1 MANITEKIERQ
12 ITALEGK
19 IDALSGNYLTNTW
32 KRQREQQE
40 RDRKKEMYH
49 SQIQVLQFL
58 KQKSETDTLTLLEQ
72 NLTVA
77 AFYEDM
83 RCFSASKKYCKD
95 NPYCKFQYPKPDD
108 VRTKRLQKAGIT
120 DTDELAAAVEC
131 FDTLLQSAVIPPDP
145 NAIRL
150 RDMLYRAKMYQK
162 GDIQFTPPELAKE
175 LVALAGVRKD
185 SRVLEPE
192 AGIGNIADAAK
203 EVTDHV
209 ITTPLAKNGSS
220 VPAPTGFY
228 PTLHPYR
235 LQQVIQKIKPANIW
249 VCHSGDLFGEWI
261 PTEWILQVFEAAKQA
276 PWHNYMFLTM
286 NPNRYEELLETGV
299 LMPTDNFWYG
309 TRLTERGNV
318 FTADGYH
325 TFLCIEPMRLFAE
338 RMEIPNVEWILLG
351 GYGKLKRSW
360 IESVMERKGN
370 IPVFMIG
377 SKLFKDVWRA
387 PLIQEYPPL
396 LYRPAEKTLPHCSE
410 CKYCYSVRQGKR
422 GLWRACRH
430 YKIVRQ
436 DKDSGGR
443 HIPGRYAAVS
453 PQWCPKRPE
462 TNWRF
467 TKRV

>member
-162 GDIQFTPPELAKE
+162 GDIQFTPPKLAKE

-209 ITTPLAKNGSS
+209 DCIERMTDFCEILKLKKHNVIGNDLLTAET
-220 VPAPTGFY
+220 APIY
-228 PTLHPYR
+228 DA
-235 LQQVIQKIKPANIW
+235 V
-249 VCHSGDLFGEWI
+249 V
-261 PTEWILQVFEAAKQA
+261 
-276 PWHNYMFLTM
+276 M
-286 NPNRYEELLETGV
+286 NPPFSEECEHIKRAFDFLRPGGSLVAVCSSSIQWKSTRKYEQFRDWLSEHTHSIDECGAKFEMTGV
-299 LMPTDNFWYG
+299 
-309 TRLTERGNV
+309 
-318 FTADGYH
+318 H
-325 TFLCIEPMRLFAE
+325 TVVL
-338 RMEIPNVEWILLG
+338 V
-351 GYGKLKRSW
+351 
-360 IESVMERKGN
+360 V
-370 IPVFMIG
+370 
-377 SKLFKDVWRA
+377 
-387 PLIQEYPPL
+387 
-396 LYRPAEKTLPHCSE
+396 
-410 CKYCYSVRQGKR
+410 
-422 GLWRACRH
+422 
-430 YKIVRQ
+430 
-436 DKDSGGR
+436 DK
-443 HIPGRYAAVS
+443 AA
-453 PQWCPKRPE
+453 
-462 TNWRF
+462 
-467 TKRV
+467 

>member
-83 RCFSASKKYCKD
+83 RCFSASKKYCKN

-209 ITTPLAKNGSS
+209 DCIERMTDFCEILKLKKHNVIGNDLLTAET
-220 VPAPTGFY
+220 APIY
-228 PTLHPYR
+228 DA
-235 LQQVIQKIKPANIW
+235 V
-249 VCHSGDLFGEWI
+249 V
-261 PTEWILQVFEAAKQA
+261 
-276 PWHNYMFLTM
+276 M
-286 NPNRYEELLETGV
+286 NPPFSEECEHIKRAFDFLRPGGSLVAVCSSSIQWKSTRKYEQFRDWLSEHTHSIDECGAKFEMTGV
-299 LMPTDNFWYG
+299 
-309 TRLTERGNV
+309 
-318 FTADGYH
+318 H
-325 TFLCIEPMRLFAE
+325 TVVL
-338 RMEIPNVEWILLG
+338 V
-351 GYGKLKRSW
+351 
-360 IESVMERKGN
+360 V
-370 IPVFMIG
+370 
-377 SKLFKDVWRA
+377 
-387 PLIQEYPPL
+387 
-396 LYRPAEKTLPHCSE
+396 
-410 CKYCYSVRQGKR
+410 
-422 GLWRACRH
+422 
-430 YKIVRQ
+430 
-436 DKDSGGR
+436 DK
-443 HIPGRYAAVS
+443 AA
-453 PQWCPKRPE
+453 
-462 TNWRF
+462 
-467 TKRV
+467 

>member
-162 GDIQFTPPELAKE
+162 EDIQFTPPELAKE

-209 ITTPLAKNGSS
+209 DCIERMTDFCEILKLKKHNVIGNDLLTAET
-220 VPAPTGFY
+220 APIY
-228 PTLHPYR
+228 DA
-235 LQQVIQKIKPANIW
+235 V
-249 VCHSGDLFGEWI
+249 V
-261 PTEWILQVFEAAKQA
+261 
-276 PWHNYMFLTM
+276 M
-286 NPNRYEELLETGV
+286 NPPFSEECEHIKRAFDFLRPGGSLVAVCSSSIQWKSTRKYEQFRDWLSEHTHSIDECGAKFEMTGV
-299 LMPTDNFWYG
+299 
-309 TRLTERGNV
+309 
-318 FTADGYH
+318 H
-325 TFLCIEPMRLFAE
+325 TVVL
-338 RMEIPNVEWILLG
+338 V
-351 GYGKLKRSW
+351 
-360 IESVMERKGN
+360 V
-370 IPVFMIG
+370 
-377 SKLFKDVWRA
+377 
-387 PLIQEYPPL
+387 
-396 LYRPAEKTLPHCSE
+396 
-410 CKYCYSVRQGKR
+410 
-422 GLWRACRH
+422 
-430 YKIVRQ
+430 
-436 DKDSGGR
+436 DK
-443 HIPGRYAAVS
+443 AA
-453 PQWCPKRPE
+453 
-462 TNWRF
+462 
-467 TKRV
+467 

>member
-1 MANITEKIERQ
+1 MANITETNERQ

-209 ITTPLAKNGSS
+209 DCIERMTDFCEILKLKKHNVIGNDLLTAET
-220 VPAPTGFY
+220 APIY
-228 PTLHPYR
+228 DA
-235 LQQVIQKIKPANIW
+235 V
-249 VCHSGDLFGEWI
+249 V
-261 PTEWILQVFEAAKQA
+261 
-276 PWHNYMFLTM
+276 M
-286 NPNRYEELLETGV
+286 NPPFSEECEHIKRAFDFLRPGGSLVAVCSSSIQWKSTRKYEQFRDWLSEHTHSIDECGAKFEMTGV
-299 LMPTDNFWYG
+299 
-309 TRLTERGNV
+309 
-318 FTADGYH
+318 H
-325 TFLCIEPMRLFAE
+325 TVVL
-338 RMEIPNVEWILLG
+338 V
-351 GYGKLKRSW
+351 
-360 IESVMERKGN
+360 V
-370 IPVFMIG
+370 
-377 SKLFKDVWRA
+377 
-387 PLIQEYPPL
+387 
-396 LYRPAEKTLPHCSE
+396 
-410 CKYCYSVRQGKR
+410 
-422 GLWRACRH
+422 
-430 YKIVRQ
+430 
-436 DKDSGGR
+436 DK
-443 HIPGRYAAVS
+443 AA
-453 PQWCPKRPE
+453 
-462 TNWRF
+462 
-467 TKRV
+467 

>member
-131 FDTLLQSAVIPPDP
+131 FDTLLQSAVIPPEP

-209 ITTPLAKNGSS
+209 DCIERMTDFCEILKLKKHNVIGNDLLTAET
-220 VPAPTGFY
+220 APIY
-228 PTLHPYR
+228 DA
-235 LQQVIQKIKPANIW
+235 V
-249 VCHSGDLFGEWI
+249 V
-261 PTEWILQVFEAAKQA
+261 
-276 PWHNYMFLTM
+276 M
-286 NPNRYEELLETGV
+286 NPPFSEECEHIKRAFDFLRPGGSLVAVCSSSIQWKSTRKYEQFRDWLSEHTHSIDECGAKFEMTGV
-299 LMPTDNFWYG
+299 
-309 TRLTERGNV
+309 
-318 FTADGYH
+318 H
-325 TFLCIEPMRLFAE
+325 TVVL
-338 RMEIPNVEWILLG
+338 V
-351 GYGKLKRSW
+351 
-360 IESVMERKGN
+360 V
-370 IPVFMIG
+370 
-377 SKLFKDVWRA
+377 
-387 PLIQEYPPL
+387 
-396 LYRPAEKTLPHCSE
+396 
-410 CKYCYSVRQGKR
+410 
-422 GLWRACRH
+422 
-430 YKIVRQ
+430 
-436 DKDSGGR
+436 DK
-443 HIPGRYAAVS
+443 AA
-453 PQWCPKRPE
+453 
-462 TNWRF
+462 
-467 TKRV
+467 

>member
-95 NPYCKFQYPKPDD
+95 NAYCKFQYPKPDD

-209 ITTPLAKNGSS
+209 DCIERMTDFCEILKLKKHNVIGNDLLTAET
-220 VPAPTGFY
+220 APIY
-228 PTLHPYR
+228 DA
-235 LQQVIQKIKPANIW
+235 V
-249 VCHSGDLFGEWI
+249 V
-261 PTEWILQVFEAAKQA
+261 
-276 PWHNYMFLTM
+276 M
-286 NPNRYEELLETGV
+286 NPPFSEECEHIKRAFDFLRPGGSLVAVCSSSIQWKSTRKYEQFRDWLSEHTHSIDECGAKFEMTGV
-299 LMPTDNFWYG
+299 
-309 TRLTERGNV
+309 
-318 FTADGYH
+318 H
-325 TFLCIEPMRLFAE
+325 TVVL
-338 RMEIPNVEWILLG
+338 V
-351 GYGKLKRSW
+351 
-360 IESVMERKGN
+360 V
-370 IPVFMIG
+370 
-377 SKLFKDVWRA
+377 
-387 PLIQEYPPL
+387 
-396 LYRPAEKTLPHCSE
+396 
-410 CKYCYSVRQGKR
+410 
-422 GLWRACRH
+422 
-430 YKIVRQ
+430 
-436 DKDSGGR
+436 DK
-443 HIPGRYAAVS
+443 AA
-453 PQWCPKRPE
+453 
-462 TNWRF
+462 
-467 TKRV
+467 

>member
-19 IDALSGNYLTNTW
+19 IDALSRNYLTNTW

-209 ITTPLAKNGSS
+209 DCIERMTDFCEILKLKKHNVIGNDLLTAET
-220 VPAPTGFY
+220 APIY
-228 PTLHPYR
+228 DA
-235 LQQVIQKIKPANIW
+235 V
-249 VCHSGDLFGEWI
+249 V
-261 PTEWILQVFEAAKQA
+261 
-276 PWHNYMFLTM
+276 M
-286 NPNRYEELLETGV
+286 NPPFSEECEHIKRAFDFLRPGGSLVAVCSSSIQWKSTRKYEQFRDWLSEHTHSIDECGAKFEMTGV
-299 LMPTDNFWYG
+299 
-309 TRLTERGNV
+309 
-318 FTADGYH
+318 H
-325 TFLCIEPMRLFAE
+325 TVVL
-338 RMEIPNVEWILLG
+338 V
-351 GYGKLKRSW
+351 
-360 IESVMERKGN
+360 V
-370 IPVFMIG
+370 
-377 SKLFKDVWRA
+377 
-387 PLIQEYPPL
+387 
-396 LYRPAEKTLPHCSE
+396 
-410 CKYCYSVRQGKR
+410 
-422 GLWRACRH
+422 
-430 YKIVRQ
+430 
-436 DKDSGGR
+436 DK
-443 HIPGRYAAVS
+443 AA
-453 PQWCPKRPE
+453 
-462 TNWRF
+462 
-467 TKRV
+467 

>member
-209 ITTPLAKNGSS
+209 DCIERMTDFCEILKLKKHNVIGNDLLTAET
-220 VPAPTGFY
+220 APIY
-228 PTLHPYR
+228 DA
-235 LQQVIQKIKPANIW
+235 V
-249 VCHSGDLFGEWI
+249 V
-261 PTEWILQVFEAAKQA
+261 
-276 PWHNYMFLTM
+276 M
-286 NPNRYEELLETGV
+286 NPPFSEECEHIKRAFDFLRPGGSLVAVCSSSIQWKSTRKYEQFRDWLSEHTHSIDECGAKFEMTGV
-299 LMPTDNFWYG
+299 
-309 TRLTERGNV
+309 
-318 FTADGYH
+318 H
-325 TFLCIEPMRLFAE
+325 T
-338 RMEIPNVEWILLG
+338 V
-351 GYGKLKRSW
+351 
-360 IESVMERKGN
+360 V
-370 IPVFMIG
+370 
-377 SKLFKDVWRA
+377 
-387 PLIQEYPPL
+387 LI
-396 LYRPAEKTLPHCSE
+396 
-410 CKYCYSVRQGKR
+410 V
-422 GLWRACRH
+422 
-430 YKIVRQ
+430 
-436 DKDSGGR
+436 DK
-443 HIPGRYAAVS
+443 AA
-453 PQWCPKRPE
+453 
-462 TNWRF
+462 
-467 TKRV
+467 

>member
-203 EVTDHV
+203 EVADHV
-209 ITTPLAKNGSS
+209 DCIERMTDFCEILKLKKHNVIGNDLLTAET
-220 VPAPTGFY
+220 APIY
-228 PTLHPYR
+228 DA
-235 LQQVIQKIKPANIW
+235 V
-249 VCHSGDLFGEWI
+249 V
-261 PTEWILQVFEAAKQA
+261 
-276 PWHNYMFLTM
+276 M
-286 NPNRYEELLETGV
+286 NPPFSEECEHIKRAFDFLRPGGSLVAVCSSSIQWKSTRKYEQFRDWLSEHTHSIDECGAKFEMTGV
-299 LMPTDNFWYG
+299 
-309 TRLTERGNV
+309 
-318 FTADGYH
+318 H
-325 TFLCIEPMRLFAE
+325 TVVL
-338 RMEIPNVEWILLG
+338 V
-351 GYGKLKRSW
+351 
-360 IESVMERKGN
+360 V
-370 IPVFMIG
+370 
-377 SKLFKDVWRA
+377 
-387 PLIQEYPPL
+387 
-396 LYRPAEKTLPHCSE
+396 
-410 CKYCYSVRQGKR
+410 
-422 GLWRACRH
+422 
-430 YKIVRQ
+430 
-436 DKDSGGR
+436 DK
-443 HIPGRYAAVS
+443 AA
-453 PQWCPKRPE
+453 
-462 TNWRF
+462 
-467 TKRV
+467 

>member
-108 VRTKRLQKAGIT
+108 VRMKRLQKAGIT

-192 AGIGNIADAAK
+192 AGIGNIADVAK

-209 ITTPLAKNGSS
+209 DCIERMTDFCEILKLKKHNVIGNDLLTAET
-220 VPAPTGFY
+220 APIY
-228 PTLHPYR
+228 DA
-235 LQQVIQKIKPANIW
+235 V
-249 VCHSGDLFGEWI
+249 V
-261 PTEWILQVFEAAKQA
+261 
-276 PWHNYMFLTM
+276 M
-286 NPNRYEELLETGV
+286 NPPFSEECEHIKRAFDFLRPGGSLVAVCSSSIQWKSTRKYEQFRDWLSEHTHSIDECGAKFEMTGV
-299 LMPTDNFWYG
+299 
-309 TRLTERGNV
+309 
-318 FTADGYH
+318 H
-325 TFLCIEPMRLFAE
+325 TVVL
-338 RMEIPNVEWILLG
+338 V
-351 GYGKLKRSW
+351 
-360 IESVMERKGN
+360 V
-370 IPVFMIG
+370 
-377 SKLFKDVWRA
+377 
-387 PLIQEYPPL
+387 
-396 LYRPAEKTLPHCSE
+396 
-410 CKYCYSVRQGKR
+410 
-422 GLWRACRH
+422 
-430 YKIVRQ
+430 
-436 DKDSGGR
+436 DK
-443 HIPGRYAAVS
+443 AA
-453 PQWCPKRPE
+453 
-462 TNWRF
+462 
-467 TKRV
+467 

>member
-108 VRTKRLQKAGIT
+108 ARTKRLQKAGIT

-209 ITTPLAKNGSS
+209 DCIERMTDFCEILKLKKHNVIGNDLLTAET
-220 VPAPTGFY
+220 APIY
-228 PTLHPYR
+228 DA
-235 LQQVIQKIKPANIW
+235 V
-249 VCHSGDLFGEWI
+249 V
-261 PTEWILQVFEAAKQA
+261 
-276 PWHNYMFLTM
+276 M
-286 NPNRYEELLETGV
+286 NPPFSEECEHIKRAFDFLRPGGSLVAVCSSSIQWKSTRKYEQFRDWLSEHTHSIDECGAKFEMTGV
-299 LMPTDNFWYG
+299 
-309 TRLTERGNV
+309 
-318 FTADGYH
+318 H
-325 TFLCIEPMRLFAE
+325 TVVL
-338 RMEIPNVEWILLG
+338 V
-351 GYGKLKRSW
+351 
-360 IESVMERKGN
+360 V
-370 IPVFMIG
+370 
-377 SKLFKDVWRA
+377 
-387 PLIQEYPPL
+387 
-396 LYRPAEKTLPHCSE
+396 
-410 CKYCYSVRQGKR
+410 
-422 GLWRACRH
+422 
-430 YKIVRQ
+430 
-436 DKDSGGR
+436 DK
-443 HIPGRYAAVS
+443 AA
-453 PQWCPKRPE
+453 
-462 TNWRF
+462 
-467 TKRV
+467 

>member
-1 MANITEKIERQ
+1 MANITEKIERR

-40 RDRKKEMYH
+40 RDRKKEMYR
-49 SQIQVLQFL
+49 SQIQVLQLL
-58 KQKSETDTLTLLEQ
+58 KHKSETDTLTLLEQ

-95 NPYCKFQYPKPDD
+95 NPYCEFQYPKPDD

-120 DTDELAAAVEC
+120 DTDELTAAVEC

-209 ITTPLAKNGSS
+209 DCIERMTDFCEILKLKKHNVIGNDLLTAET
-220 VPAPTGFY
+220 APIY
-228 PTLHPYR
+228 DA
-235 LQQVIQKIKPANIW
+235 V
-249 VCHSGDLFGEWI
+249 V
-261 PTEWILQVFEAAKQA
+261 
-276 PWHNYMFLTM
+276 M
-286 NPNRYEELLETGV
+286 NPPFSEECEHIKRAFDFLRPGGSLVAVCSSSIQWKSTRKYEQFRDWLSEHTHSIDECGAKFEMTGV
-299 LMPTDNFWYG
+299 
-309 TRLTERGNV
+309 
-318 FTADGYH
+318 H
-325 TFLCIEPMRLFAE
+325 TVVL
-338 RMEIPNVEWILLG
+338 V
-351 GYGKLKRSW
+351 
-360 IESVMERKGN
+360 V
-370 IPVFMIG
+370 
-377 SKLFKDVWRA
+377 
-387 PLIQEYPPL
+387 
-396 LYRPAEKTLPHCSE
+396 
-410 CKYCYSVRQGKR
+410 
-422 GLWRACRH
+422 
-430 YKIVRQ
+430 
-436 DKDSGGR
+436 DK
-443 HIPGRYAAVS
+443 AA
-453 PQWCPKRPE
+453 
-462 TNWRF
+462 
-467 TKRV
+467 

>member
-192 AGIGNIADAAK
+192 AGIGNIADVAK

-209 ITTPLAKNGSS
+209 DCIERMTDFCEILKLKKHNVIGNDLLTAET
-220 VPAPTGFY
+220 APIY
-228 PTLHPYR
+228 DA
-235 LQQVIQKIKPANIW
+235 V
-249 VCHSGDLFGEWI
+249 V
-261 PTEWILQVFEAAKQA
+261 
-276 PWHNYMFLTM
+276 M
-286 NPNRYEELLETGV
+286 NPPFSEECEHIKRAFDFLRPGGSLVAVCSSSIQWKSTRKYEQFRDWLSEHTLSIDECGAKFEMTGV
-299 LMPTDNFWYG
+299 
-309 TRLTERGNV
+309 
-318 FTADGYH
+318 H
-325 TFLCIEPMRLFAE
+325 TVVL
-338 RMEIPNVEWILLG
+338 V
-351 GYGKLKRSW
+351 
-360 IESVMERKGN
+360 V
-370 IPVFMIG
+370 
-377 SKLFKDVWRA
+377 
-387 PLIQEYPPL
+387 
-396 LYRPAEKTLPHCSE
+396 
-410 CKYCYSVRQGKR
+410 
-422 GLWRACRH
+422 
-430 YKIVRQ
+430 
-436 DKDSGGR
+436 DK
-443 HIPGRYAAVS
+443 AA
-453 PQWCPKRPE
+453 
-462 TNWRF
+462 
-467 TKRV
+467 

>member
-192 AGIGNIADAAK
+192 AGIGNIAHAAK

-209 ITTPLAKNGSS
+209 DCIERMTDFCEILKLKKHNVIGNDLLTAET
-220 VPAPTGFY
+220 APIY
-228 PTLHPYR
+228 DA
-235 LQQVIQKIKPANIW
+235 V
-249 VCHSGDLFGEWI
+249 V
-261 PTEWILQVFEAAKQA
+261 
-276 PWHNYMFLTM
+276 M
-286 NPNRYEELLETGV
+286 NPPFSEECEHIKRAFDFLRPGGSLVAVCSSSIQWKSTRKYEQFRDWLSEHTHSIDECGARFEMTGV
-299 LMPTDNFWYG
+299 
-309 TRLTERGNV
+309 
-318 FTADGYH
+318 H
-325 TFLCIEPMRLFAE
+325 TVVL
-338 RMEIPNVEWILLG
+338 V
-351 GYGKLKRSW
+351 
-360 IESVMERKGN
+360 V
-370 IPVFMIG
+370 
-377 SKLFKDVWRA
+377 
-387 PLIQEYPPL
+387 
-396 LYRPAEKTLPHCSE
+396 
-410 CKYCYSVRQGKR
+410 
-422 GLWRACRH
+422 
-430 YKIVRQ
+430 
-436 DKDSGGR
+436 DK
-443 HIPGRYAAVS
+443 AA
-453 PQWCPKRPE
+453 
-462 TNWRF
+462 
-467 TKRV
+467 

>member
-209 ITTPLAKNGSS
+209 DCIERMTDFCEILKLKKHNVIGNDLLTAET
-220 VPAPTGFY
+220 APIY
-228 PTLHPYR
+228 DA
-235 LQQVIQKIKPANIW
+235 V
-249 VCHSGDLFGEWI
+249 V
-261 PTEWILQVFEAAKQA
+261 
-276 PWHNYMFLTM
+276 M
-286 NPNRYEELLETGV
+286 NPPFSEECKHIKRAFDFLRPGGSLVAVCSSSIQWKSTRKYEQFRDWLSEHTHSIDECGAKFEMTGV
-299 LMPTDNFWYG
+299 
-309 TRLTERGNV
+309 
-318 FTADGYH
+318 H
-325 TFLCIEPMRLFAE
+325 TVVL
-338 RMEIPNVEWILLG
+338 V
-351 GYGKLKRSW
+351 
-360 IESVMERKGN
+360 V
-370 IPVFMIG
+370 
-377 SKLFKDVWRA
+377 
-387 PLIQEYPPL
+387 
-396 LYRPAEKTLPHCSE
+396 
-410 CKYCYSVRQGKR
+410 
-422 GLWRACRH
+422 
-430 YKIVRQ
+430 
-436 DKDSGGR
+436 DK
-443 HIPGRYAAVS
+443 AA
-453 PQWCPKRPE
+453 
-462 TNWRF
+462 
-467 TKRV
+467 

>member
-209 ITTPLAKNGSS
+209 DCIERMTDFCEILKLKKHNVIGNDLLTAET
-220 VPAPTGFY
+220 APIY
-228 PTLHPYR
+228 DA
-235 LQQVIQKIKPANIW
+235 V
-249 VCHSGDLFGEWI
+249 V
-261 PTEWILQVFEAAKQA
+261 
-276 PWHNYMFLTM
+276 M
-286 NPNRYEELLETGV
+286 NPPFSEECEHIKRAFDFLRPGGSLVAVCSSSIQWKSTRKYEQFRDWLSEHTHSIDECGAKFEMTGV
-299 LMPTDNFWYG
+299 HTVVLVVDK
-309 TRLTERGNV
+309 
-318 FTADGYH
+318 TA
-325 TFLCIEPMRLFAE
+325 
-338 RMEIPNVEWILLG
+338 
-351 GYGKLKRSW
+351 
-360 IESVMERKGN
+360 
-370 IPVFMIG
+370 
-377 SKLFKDVWRA
+377 
-387 PLIQEYPPL
+387 
-396 LYRPAEKTLPHCSE
+396 
-410 CKYCYSVRQGKR
+410 
-422 GLWRACRH
+422 
-430 YKIVRQ
+430 
-436 DKDSGGR
+436 
-443 HIPGRYAAVS
+443 
-453 PQWCPKRPE
+453 
-462 TNWRF
+462 
-467 TKRV
+467 

>member
-131 FDTLLQSAVIPPDP
+131 FDTLLQSAVIPLDP

-209 ITTPLAKNGSS
+209 DCIERMTDFCEILKLKKHNVIGNDLLTAET
-220 VPAPTGFY
+220 APIY
-228 PTLHPYR
+228 DA
-235 LQQVIQKIKPANIW
+235 V
-249 VCHSGDLFGEWI
+249 V
-261 PTEWILQVFEAAKQA
+261 
-276 PWHNYMFLTM
+276 M
-286 NPNRYEELLETGV
+286 NPPFSEECEHIKRAFDFLRPGGSLVAVCSSSIQWKSTRKYEQFRDWLSEHTHSIDECGAKFEMTGV
-299 LMPTDNFWYG
+299 
-309 TRLTERGNV
+309 
-318 FTADGYH
+318 H
-325 TFLCIEPMRLFAE
+325 TVVL
-338 RMEIPNVEWILLG
+338 V
-351 GYGKLKRSW
+351 
-360 IESVMERKGN
+360 V
-370 IPVFMIG
+370 
-377 SKLFKDVWRA
+377 
-387 PLIQEYPPL
+387 
-396 LYRPAEKTLPHCSE
+396 
-410 CKYCYSVRQGKR
+410 
-422 GLWRACRH
+422 
-430 YKIVRQ
+430 
-436 DKDSGGR
+436 DK
-443 HIPGRYAAVS
+443 AA
-453 PQWCPKRPE
+453 
-462 TNWRF
+462 
-467 TKRV
+467 

>member
-40 RDRKKEMYH
+40 RDRKKGMYH

-83 RCFSASKKYCKD
+83 RCFSATKKYCKD

-209 ITTPLAKNGSS
+209 DCIERMTDFCEILKLKKHNVIGNDLLTAET
-220 VPAPTGFY
+220 APIY
-228 PTLHPYR
+228 DA
-235 LQQVIQKIKPANIW
+235 V
-249 VCHSGDLFGEWI
+249 V
-261 PTEWILQVFEAAKQA
+261 
-276 PWHNYMFLTM
+276 M
-286 NPNRYEELLETGV
+286 NPPFSEECEHIKRAFDFLRPGGSLVAVCSSSIQWKSTRKYEQFRDWLSEHTHSIDECGAKFEMTGV
-299 LMPTDNFWYG
+299 
-309 TRLTERGNV
+309 
-318 FTADGYH
+318 H
-325 TFLCIEPMRLFAE
+325 TVVL
-338 RMEIPNVEWILLG
+338 V
-351 GYGKLKRSW
+351 
-360 IESVMERKGN
+360 V
-370 IPVFMIG
+370 
-377 SKLFKDVWRA
+377 
-387 PLIQEYPPL
+387 
-396 LYRPAEKTLPHCSE
+396 
-410 CKYCYSVRQGKR
+410 
-422 GLWRACRH
+422 
-430 YKIVRQ
+430 
-436 DKDSGGR
+436 DK
-443 HIPGRYAAVS
+443 AA
-453 PQWCPKRPE
+453 
-462 TNWRF
+462 
-467 TKRV
+467 

>member
-209 ITTPLAKNGSS
+209 DCIERMTDFCEILKLKKHNVIGNDLLTAET
-220 VPAPTGFY
+220 APIY
-228 PTLHPYR
+228 DA
-235 LQQVIQKIKPANIW
+235 V
-249 VCHSGDLFGEWI
+249 V
-261 PTEWILQVFEAAKQA
+261 
-276 PWHNYMFLTM
+276 M
-286 NPNRYEELLETGV
+286 NPPFSEECEHIKRAFDFLRPGGSLVAVCSSSIQWKSTRKYEQFRDWLSGHTHSIDECGAKFEMTGV
-299 LMPTDNFWYG
+299 
-309 TRLTERGNV
+309 
-318 FTADGYH
+318 H
-325 TFLCIEPMRLFAE
+325 TVVL
-338 RMEIPNVEWILLG
+338 V
-351 GYGKLKRSW
+351 
-360 IESVMERKGN
+360 V
-370 IPVFMIG
+370 
-377 SKLFKDVWRA
+377 
-387 PLIQEYPPL
+387 
-396 LYRPAEKTLPHCSE
+396 
-410 CKYCYSVRQGKR
+410 
-422 GLWRACRH
+422 
-430 YKIVRQ
+430 
-436 DKDSGGR
+436 DK
-443 HIPGRYAAVS
+443 AA
-453 PQWCPKRPE
+453 
-462 TNWRF
+462 
-467 TKRV
+467 

>member
-162 GDIQFTPPELAKE
+162 GDIQFTPPELAKG

-209 ITTPLAKNGSS
+209 DCIERMTDFCEILKLKKHNVIGNDLLTAET
-220 VPAPTGFY
+220 APIY
-228 PTLHPYR
+228 DA
-235 LQQVIQKIKPANIW
+235 V
-249 VCHSGDLFGEWI
+249 V
-261 PTEWILQVFEAAKQA
+261 
-276 PWHNYMFLTM
+276 M
-286 NPNRYEELLETGV
+286 NPPFSEECEHIKRAFDFLRPGGSLVAVCSSSIQWKSTRKYEQFRDWLSEHTHSIDECGAKFEMTGV
-299 LMPTDNFWYG
+299 
-309 TRLTERGNV
+309 
-318 FTADGYH
+318 H
-325 TFLCIEPMRLFAE
+325 TVVL
-338 RMEIPNVEWILLG
+338 V
-351 GYGKLKRSW
+351 
-360 IESVMERKGN
+360 V
-370 IPVFMIG
+370 
-377 SKLFKDVWRA
+377 
-387 PLIQEYPPL
+387 
-396 LYRPAEKTLPHCSE
+396 
-410 CKYCYSVRQGKR
+410 
-422 GLWRACRH
+422 
-430 YKIVRQ
+430 
-436 DKDSGGR
+436 DK
-443 HIPGRYAAVS
+443 AA
-453 PQWCPKRPE
+453 
-462 TNWRF
+462 
-467 TKRV
+467 

>member
-209 ITTPLAKNGSS
+209 DCIERMTDFCEILKLKKHNVIGNDLLTAET
-220 VPAPTGFY
+220 APIY
-228 PTLHPYR
+228 DA
-235 LQQVIQKIKPANIW
+235 V
-249 VCHSGDLFGEWI
+249 V
-261 PTEWILQVFEAAKQA
+261 
-276 PWHNYMFLTM
+276 M
-286 NPNRYEELLETGV
+286 NPPFSEECEHIKRAFDFLRPGGSLVAVCSSSIQWKSTRKYEQFRDWLSVHTHSIDECGAKFEMTGV
-299 LMPTDNFWYG
+299 
-309 TRLTERGNV
+309 
-318 FTADGYH
+318 H
-325 TFLCIEPMRLFAE
+325 TVVL
-338 RMEIPNVEWILLG
+338 V
-351 GYGKLKRSW
+351 
-360 IESVMERKGN
+360 V
-370 IPVFMIG
+370 
-377 SKLFKDVWRA
+377 
-387 PLIQEYPPL
+387 
-396 LYRPAEKTLPHCSE
+396 
-410 CKYCYSVRQGKR
+410 
-422 GLWRACRH
+422 
-430 YKIVRQ
+430 
-436 DKDSGGR
+436 DK
-443 HIPGRYAAVS
+443 AA
-453 PQWCPKRPE
+453 
-462 TNWRF
+462 
-467 TKRV
+467 

>member
-131 FDTLLQSAVIPPDP
+131 FDTFLQSAVIPPDP

-209 ITTPLAKNGSS
+209 DCIERMTDFCEILKLKKHNVIGNDLLTAET
-220 VPAPTGFY
+220 APIY
-228 PTLHPYR
+228 DA
-235 LQQVIQKIKPANIW
+235 V
-249 VCHSGDLFGEWI
+249 V
-261 PTEWILQVFEAAKQA
+261 
-276 PWHNYMFLTM
+276 M
-286 NPNRYEELLETGV
+286 NPPFSEECEHIKRAFDFLRPGGSLVAVCSSSIQWKSTRKYEQFRDWLSEHTHSIDECGAKFEMTGV
-299 LMPTDNFWYG
+299 
-309 TRLTERGNV
+309 
-318 FTADGYH
+318 H
-325 TFLCIEPMRLFAE
+325 TVVL
-338 RMEIPNVEWILLG
+338 V
-351 GYGKLKRSW
+351 
-360 IESVMERKGN
+360 V
-370 IPVFMIG
+370 
-377 SKLFKDVWRA
+377 
-387 PLIQEYPPL
+387 
-396 LYRPAEKTLPHCSE
+396 
-410 CKYCYSVRQGKR
+410 
-422 GLWRACRH
+422 
-430 YKIVRQ
+430 
-436 DKDSGGR
+436 DK
-443 HIPGRYAAVS
+443 AA
-453 PQWCPKRPE
+453 
-462 TNWRF
+462 
-467 TKRV
+467 

>member
-12 ITALEGK
+12 IIALEGK

-209 ITTPLAKNGSS
+209 DCIERMTDFCEILKLKKHNVIGNDLLTAET
-220 VPAPTGFY
+220 APIY
-228 PTLHPYR
+228 DA
-235 LQQVIQKIKPANIW
+235 V
-249 VCHSGDLFGEWI
+249 V
-261 PTEWILQVFEAAKQA
+261 
-276 PWHNYMFLTM
+276 M
-286 NPNRYEELLETGV
+286 NPPFSEECEHIKRAFDFLRPGGSLVAVCSSSIQWKSTRKYEQFRDWLSEHTHSIDECGAKFEMTGV
-299 LMPTDNFWYG
+299 
-309 TRLTERGNV
+309 
-318 FTADGYH
+318 H
-325 TFLCIEPMRLFAE
+325 TVVL
-338 RMEIPNVEWILLG
+338 V
-351 GYGKLKRSW
+351 
-360 IESVMERKGN
+360 V
-370 IPVFMIG
+370 
-377 SKLFKDVWRA
+377 
-387 PLIQEYPPL
+387 
-396 LYRPAEKTLPHCSE
+396 
-410 CKYCYSVRQGKR
+410 
-422 GLWRACRH
+422 
-430 YKIVRQ
+430 
-436 DKDSGGR
+436 DK
-443 HIPGRYAAVS
+443 AA
-453 PQWCPKRPE
+453 
-462 TNWRF
+462 
-467 TKRV
+467 

>member
-95 NPYCKFQYPKPDD
+95 NPYCKFQYPKTDD

-209 ITTPLAKNGSS
+209 DCIERMTDFCEILKLKKHNVIGNDLLTAET
-220 VPAPTGFY
+220 APIY
-228 PTLHPYR
+228 DA
-235 LQQVIQKIKPANIW
+235 V
-249 VCHSGDLFGEWI
+249 V
-261 PTEWILQVFEAAKQA
+261 
-276 PWHNYMFLTM
+276 M
-286 NPNRYEELLETGV
+286 NPPFSEECEHIKRAFDFLRPGGSLVAVCSSSIQWKSTRKYEQFRDWLSEHTHSIDECGAKFEMTGV
-299 LMPTDNFWYG
+299 
-309 TRLTERGNV
+309 
-318 FTADGYH
+318 H
-325 TFLCIEPMRLFAE
+325 TVVL
-338 RMEIPNVEWILLG
+338 V
-351 GYGKLKRSW
+351 
-360 IESVMERKGN
+360 V
-370 IPVFMIG
+370 
-377 SKLFKDVWRA
+377 
-387 PLIQEYPPL
+387 
-396 LYRPAEKTLPHCSE
+396 
-410 CKYCYSVRQGKR
+410 
-422 GLWRACRH
+422 
-430 YKIVRQ
+430 
-436 DKDSGGR
+436 DK
-443 HIPGRYAAVS
+443 AA
-453 PQWCPKRPE
+453 
-462 TNWRF
+462 
-467 TKRV
+467 

>member
-19 IDALSGNYLTNTW
+19 IDVLSGNYLTNTW

-209 ITTPLAKNGSS
+209 DCIERMTDFCEILKLKKHNVIGNDLLTAET
-220 VPAPTGFY
+220 APIY
-228 PTLHPYR
+228 DA
-235 LQQVIQKIKPANIW
+235 V
-249 VCHSGDLFGEWI
+249 V
-261 PTEWILQVFEAAKQA
+261 
-276 PWHNYMFLTM
+276 M
-286 NPNRYEELLETGV
+286 NPPFSEECEHIKRAFDFLRPGGSLVAVCSSSIQWKSTRKYEQFRDWLSEHTHSIDECGAKFEMTGV
-299 LMPTDNFWYG
+299 
-309 TRLTERGNV
+309 
-318 FTADGYH
+318 H
-325 TFLCIEPMRLFAE
+325 TVVL
-338 RMEIPNVEWILLG
+338 V
-351 GYGKLKRSW
+351 
-360 IESVMERKGN
+360 V
-370 IPVFMIG
+370 
-377 SKLFKDVWRA
+377 
-387 PLIQEYPPL
+387 
-396 LYRPAEKTLPHCSE
+396 
-410 CKYCYSVRQGKR
+410 
-422 GLWRACRH
+422 
-430 YKIVRQ
+430 
-436 DKDSGGR
+436 DK
-443 HIPGRYAAVS
+443 AA
-453 PQWCPKRPE
+453 
-462 TNWRF
+462 
-467 TKRV
+467 

>member
-12 ITALEGK
+12 ITALEGR

-150 RDMLYRAKMYQK
+150 RDMLYRAKMHQK

-209 ITTPLAKNGSS
+209 DCIERMTDFCEILKLKKHNVIGNDLLTAET
-220 VPAPTGFY
+220 APIY
-228 PTLHPYR
+228 DA
-235 LQQVIQKIKPANIW
+235 V
-249 VCHSGDLFGEWI
+249 V
-261 PTEWILQVFEAAKQA
+261 
-276 PWHNYMFLTM
+276 M
-286 NPNRYEELLETGV
+286 NPPFSEECEHIKRAFDFLRPGGSLVAVCSSSIQWKSTRKYEQFRDWLSEHTHSIDECGAKFEMTGV
-299 LMPTDNFWYG
+299 
-309 TRLTERGNV
+309 
-318 FTADGYH
+318 H
-325 TFLCIEPMRLFAE
+325 TVVL
-338 RMEIPNVEWILLG
+338 V
-351 GYGKLKRSW
+351 
-360 IESVMERKGN
+360 V
-370 IPVFMIG
+370 
-377 SKLFKDVWRA
+377 
-387 PLIQEYPPL
+387 
-396 LYRPAEKTLPHCSE
+396 
-410 CKYCYSVRQGKR
+410 
-422 GLWRACRH
+422 
-430 YKIVRQ
+430 
-436 DKDSGGR
+436 DK
-443 HIPGRYAAVS
+443 AA
-453 PQWCPKRPE
+453 
-462 TNWRF
+462 
-467 TKRV
+467 

>member
-209 ITTPLAKNGSS
+209 DCIDRMTDFCEILKLKKHNVIGNDLLTAET
-220 VPAPTGFY
+220 APIY
-228 PTLHPYR
+228 DA
-235 LQQVIQKIKPANIW
+235 V
-249 VCHSGDLFGEWI
+249 V
-261 PTEWILQVFEAAKQA
+261 
-276 PWHNYMFLTM
+276 M
-286 NPNRYEELLETGV
+286 NPPFSEECEHIKRAFDFLRPGGSLVAVCSSSIQWKSTRKYEQFRDWLSEHTHSIDECGAKFEMTGV
-299 LMPTDNFWYG
+299 
-309 TRLTERGNV
+309 
-318 FTADGYH
+318 H
-325 TFLCIEPMRLFAE
+325 TVVL
-338 RMEIPNVEWILLG
+338 V
-351 GYGKLKRSW
+351 
-360 IESVMERKGN
+360 V
-370 IPVFMIG
+370 
-377 SKLFKDVWRA
+377 
-387 PLIQEYPPL
+387 
-396 LYRPAEKTLPHCSE
+396 
-410 CKYCYSVRQGKR
+410 
-422 GLWRACRH
+422 
-430 YKIVRQ
+430 
-436 DKDSGGR
+436 DK
-443 HIPGRYAAVS
+443 AA
-453 PQWCPKRPE
+453 
-462 TNWRF
+462 
-467 TKRV
+467 

>member
-192 AGIGNIADAAK
+192 AGIGNIADVAK

-209 ITTPLAKNGSS
+209 DCIERMTDFCEILKLKKHNVIGNDLLTAET
-220 VPAPTGFY
+220 APIY
-228 PTLHPYR
+228 DA
-235 LQQVIQKIKPANIW
+235 V
-249 VCHSGDLFGEWI
+249 V
-261 PTEWILQVFEAAKQA
+261 
-276 PWHNYMFLTM
+276 M
-286 NPNRYEELLETGV
+286 NPPFSEECEHIKRAFDFLRPGGSLVAVCSSSIQWKSTRKYEQFRDWRSEHTHSIDECGAKFEMTGV
-299 LMPTDNFWYG
+299 
-309 TRLTERGNV
+309 
-318 FTADGYH
+318 H
-325 TFLCIEPMRLFAE
+325 TVVL
-338 RMEIPNVEWILLG
+338 V
-351 GYGKLKRSW
+351 
-360 IESVMERKGN
+360 V
-370 IPVFMIG
+370 
-377 SKLFKDVWRA
+377 
-387 PLIQEYPPL
+387 
-396 LYRPAEKTLPHCSE
+396 
-410 CKYCYSVRQGKR
+410 
-422 GLWRACRH
+422 
-430 YKIVRQ
+430 
-436 DKDSGGR
+436 DK
-443 HIPGRYAAVS
+443 AA
-453 PQWCPKRPE
+453 
-462 TNWRF
+462 
-467 TKRV
+467 

>member
-209 ITTPLAKNGSS
+209 DCIERMTDFCEILKLKKHNVIGNDLLTAET
-220 VPAPTGFY
+220 APIY
-228 PTLHPYR
+228 DA
-235 LQQVIQKIKPANIW
+235 V
-249 VCHSGDLFGEWI
+249 V
-261 PTEWILQVFEAAKQA
+261 
-276 PWHNYMFLTM
+276 M
-286 NPNRYEELLETGV
+286 NPPFSEECEHIKRAFDFLRHGGSLVAVCSSSIQWKSTRKYEQFRDWLSEHTHSIDECGAKFEMTGV
-299 LMPTDNFWYG
+299 
-309 TRLTERGNV
+309 
-318 FTADGYH
+318 H
-325 TFLCIEPMRLFAE
+325 TVVL
-338 RMEIPNVEWILLG
+338 V
-351 GYGKLKRSW
+351 
-360 IESVMERKGN
+360 V
-370 IPVFMIG
+370 
-377 SKLFKDVWRA
+377 
-387 PLIQEYPPL
+387 
-396 LYRPAEKTLPHCSE
+396 
-410 CKYCYSVRQGKR
+410 
-422 GLWRACRH
+422 
-430 YKIVRQ
+430 
-436 DKDSGGR
+436 DK
-443 HIPGRYAAVS
+443 AA
-453 PQWCPKRPE
+453 
-462 TNWRF
+462 
-467 TKRV
+467 

>member
-192 AGIGNIADAAK
+192 AGIGNTADAAK

-209 ITTPLAKNGSS
+209 DCIERMTDFCEILKLKKHNVIGNDLLTAET
-220 VPAPTGFY
+220 APIY
-228 PTLHPYR
+228 DA
-235 LQQVIQKIKPANIW
+235 V
-249 VCHSGDLFGEWI
+249 V
-261 PTEWILQVFEAAKQA
+261 
-276 PWHNYMFLTM
+276 M
-286 NPNRYEELLETGV
+286 NPPFSEECEHIKRAFDFLRPGGSLVAVCSSSIQWKSTRKYEQFRDWLSEHTHSIDECGAKFEMTGV
-299 LMPTDNFWYG
+299 
-309 TRLTERGNV
+309 
-318 FTADGYH
+318 H
-325 TFLCIEPMRLFAE
+325 TVVL
-338 RMEIPNVEWILLG
+338 V
-351 GYGKLKRSW
+351 
-360 IESVMERKGN
+360 V
-370 IPVFMIG
+370 
-377 SKLFKDVWRA
+377 
-387 PLIQEYPPL
+387 
-396 LYRPAEKTLPHCSE
+396 
-410 CKYCYSVRQGKR
+410 
-422 GLWRACRH
+422 
-430 YKIVRQ
+430 
-436 DKDSGGR
+436 DK
-443 HIPGRYAAVS
+443 AA
-453 PQWCPKRPE
+453 
-462 TNWRF
+462 
-467 TKRV
+467 

>member
-49 SQIQVLQFL
+49 SRIQVLQFL

-209 ITTPLAKNGSS
+209 DCIERMTDFCEILKLKKHNVIGNDLLTAET
-220 VPAPTGFY
+220 APIY
-228 PTLHPYR
+228 DA
-235 LQQVIQKIKPANIW
+235 V
-249 VCHSGDLFGEWI
+249 V
-261 PTEWILQVFEAAKQA
+261 
-276 PWHNYMFLTM
+276 M
-286 NPNRYEELLETGV
+286 NPPFSEECEHIKRAFDFLRPGGSLVAVCSSSIQWKSTRKYEQFRDWLSEHTHSIDECGAKFEMTGV
-299 LMPTDNFWYG
+299 
-309 TRLTERGNV
+309 
-318 FTADGYH
+318 H
-325 TFLCIEPMRLFAE
+325 TVVL
-338 RMEIPNVEWILLG
+338 V
-351 GYGKLKRSW
+351 
-360 IESVMERKGN
+360 V
-370 IPVFMIG
+370 
-377 SKLFKDVWRA
+377 
-387 PLIQEYPPL
+387 
-396 LYRPAEKTLPHCSE
+396 
-410 CKYCYSVRQGKR
+410 
-422 GLWRACRH
+422 
-430 YKIVRQ
+430 
-436 DKDSGGR
+436 DK
-443 HIPGRYAAVS
+443 AA
-453 PQWCPKRPE
+453 
-462 TNWRF
+462 
-467 TKRV
+467 

>member
-83 RCFSASKKYCKD
+83 RCFSAFKKYCKD

-150 RDMLYRAKMYQK
+150 RDMLYRAKMNQK

-209 ITTPLAKNGSS
+209 DCIERMTDFCEILKLKKHNVIGNDLLTAET
-220 VPAPTGFY
+220 APIY
-228 PTLHPYR
+228 DA
-235 LQQVIQKIKPANIW
+235 V
-249 VCHSGDLFGEWI
+249 V
-261 PTEWILQVFEAAKQA
+261 
-276 PWHNYMFLTM
+276 M
-286 NPNRYEELLETGV
+286 NPPFSEECEHIKRAFDFLRPGGSLVAVCSSSIQWKSTRKYEQFRDWLSEHTHSIDECGAKFEMTGV
-299 LMPTDNFWYG
+299 
-309 TRLTERGNV
+309 
-318 FTADGYH
+318 H
-325 TFLCIEPMRLFAE
+325 TVVL
-338 RMEIPNVEWILLG
+338 V
-351 GYGKLKRSW
+351 
-360 IESVMERKGN
+360 V
-370 IPVFMIG
+370 
-377 SKLFKDVWRA
+377 
-387 PLIQEYPPL
+387 
-396 LYRPAEKTLPHCSE
+396 
-410 CKYCYSVRQGKR
+410 
-422 GLWRACRH
+422 
-430 YKIVRQ
+430 
-436 DKDSGGR
+436 DK
-443 HIPGRYAAVS
+443 AA
-453 PQWCPKRPE
+453 
-462 TNWRF
+462 
-467 TKRV
+467 

>member
-192 AGIGNIADAAK
+192 AGIGNITDAAK

-209 ITTPLAKNGSS
+209 DCIERMTDFCEILKLKKHNVIGNDLLTAET
-220 VPAPTGFY
+220 APIY
-228 PTLHPYR
+228 DA
-235 LQQVIQKIKPANIW
+235 V
-249 VCHSGDLFGEWI
+249 V
-261 PTEWILQVFEAAKQA
+261 
-276 PWHNYMFLTM
+276 M
-286 NPNRYEELLETGV
+286 NPPFSEECEHIKRAFDFLRPGGSLVAVCSSSIQWKSTRKYEQFRDWLSEHTHSIDECGAKFEMTGV
-299 LMPTDNFWYG
+299 
-309 TRLTERGNV
+309 
-318 FTADGYH
+318 H
-325 TFLCIEPMRLFAE
+325 TVVL
-338 RMEIPNVEWILLG
+338 V
-351 GYGKLKRSW
+351 
-360 IESVMERKGN
+360 V
-370 IPVFMIG
+370 
-377 SKLFKDVWRA
+377 
-387 PLIQEYPPL
+387 
-396 LYRPAEKTLPHCSE
+396 
-410 CKYCYSVRQGKR
+410 
-422 GLWRACRH
+422 
-430 YKIVRQ
+430 
-436 DKDSGGR
+436 DK
-443 HIPGRYAAVS
+443 AA
-453 PQWCPKRPE
+453 
-462 TNWRF
+462 
-467 TKRV
+467 